1 MIHRGIKC
9 AQAIVLLFS
18 FLLAFLFLSA
28 LDQQGV
34 QGAQHLLL
42 ISDPSGSV
50 SAEKTQQAVNDISK
64 VTGAS
69 LGLPVPDLRE
79 AGKVRHLY
87 LSVGAKDPE
96 RATWI
101 AEGYPWFSHQIR
113 TEVHPFSE
121 LGRTDPQGQYAFFG
135 SKNDLDYA
143 ITSFQEIGYEVS
155 SRDYYNLASII
166 GWIIINPVF
175 PLAIMVALIVAT
187 MIGIDVVTY
196 TKMYGIERLH
206 GVSFWSIVKAD
217 LLSNVKSAAI
227 GAVVATVSSLLLLY
241 FYNSLHQIS
250 RFLLIAA
257 WVIIVF
263 TVLGVITHIFS
274 IYMVSK
280 MGLIDSLKGKTFS
293 TRSMIAA
300 YIIRFIATGLAIIM
314 AVACL
319 SLWSKLQHSK
329 TDNDVWQSISQASFS
344 RFNPDIP
351 PEQMDKMAAPAG
363 EWIRGEILSGN
374 ALLAEKDLSQSI
386 FREDFLDKVNIILV
400 DQQYLSRHPI
410 KDIDGTLLIS
420 EANKINIAIPQS
432 RVAVS
437 KKVVPEIADW
447 VESNSGNVVVASQEI
462 PAEQR
467 VFTYPTGD
475 PLSEPF
481 WDDPIIIIADKD
493 LSFYSDENLMA
504 TATRRNVVFLDQNQ
518 AIASSAKAG
527 FSNAINAFV
536 PVSLATQMRNAE
548 EWRDLRINLLTLA
561 GSVLLLLVSS
571 WGIAELYIRS
581 NVQKIFV
588 KTMHGWKFTAIHKKF
603 LWIDI
608 AQMTLFVLGVSLIL
622 MQIIS
627 LIKNSPN
634 PEAGKHMLLP
644 LGGKE
649 IFVAF
654 MVVILVGMISIVSC
668 GILSRSFTKK
678 HAAEA

>member
-34 QGAQHLLL
+34 QGAQRLLL
-42 ISDPSGSV
+42 ISDPSGAV
-50 SAEKTQQAVNDISK
+50 STEKTQQVVSDISAH
-64 VTGAS
+64 TGAS

-79 AGKVRHLY
+79 AGKIRHLY
-87 LSVGAKDPE
+87 LSVGSKDSE

-101 AEGYPWFSHQIR
+101 TEGYPWFSHQIR
-113 TEVHPFSE
+113 TEIHRFSE
-121 LGRTDPQGQYAFFG
+121 LGHTDPQGQYAFFG

-175 PLAIMVALIVAT
+175 PLAIMVALIVIA
-187 MIGIDVVTY
+187 MIGTDVVSY

-206 GVSFWSIVKAD
+206 GVSFSSMVKAD
-217 LLSNVKSAAI
+217 LLSNAKSAAI
-227 GAVVATVSSLLLLY
+227 GAVVATASSLLLLY
-241 FYNSLHQIS
+241 FYNNLHQIS
-250 RFLLIAA
+250 RFLLI
-257 WVIIVF
+257 VVGEIIIF
-263 TVLGVITHIFS
+263 TVLGIITHIFT

-293 TRSMIAA
+293 TSSMIAA
-300 YIIRFIATGLAIIM
+300 YAIRFIATGLTIIM
-314 AVACL
+314 AVTCL
-319 SLWSKLQHSK
+319 SMWSKLQHSK
-329 TDNDVWQSISQASFS
+329 TDNDVWKSIPEASFS

-363 EWIRGEILSGN
+363 KWIRDEILSEN

-386 FREDFLDKVNIILV
+386 FREDFLDKVNILLV
-400 DQQYLSRHPI
+400 DQRYLNRHPI
-410 KDIDGTLLIS
+410 KNIDGTLLVA
-420 EANKINIAIPQS
+420 EENKLNIAVPRS
-432 RVAVS
+432 RMAVS
-437 KKVVPEIADW
+437 ERMISKITKWIGLPNMDLEIGSKELA
-447 VESNSGNVVVASQEI
+447 SG
-462 PAEQR
+462 QR
-467 VFTYPTGD
+467 IFTYPTGD
-475 PLSEPF
+475 PTSEAF
-481 WDDPIIIIADKD
+481 WDDPIVIVADKN

-504 TATRRNVVFLDQNQ
+504 TATRWNVVFLNQ
-518 AIASSAKAG
+518 DRAIESSSKAG
-527 FSNAINAFV
+527 LFNIINAFV
-536 PVSLATQMRNAE
+536 PVSLATQIRNAE
-548 EWRDLRINLLTLA
+548 EWRNLRINLLTLL

-581 NVQKIFV
+581 NLQKIFI
-588 KTMHGWKFTAIHKKF
+588 KTIHGWKFTAIHKKF

-608 AQMTLFVLGVSLIL
+608 AQIAIFSLGVAVIL

-627 LIKNSPN
+627 IIRNSSS

-649 IFVAF
+649 IFVAL
-654 MVVILVGMISIVSC
+654 VILALVGMISIVSC
-668 GILSRSFTKK
+668 GMLSRSFTKK